1 MSVGS
6 VQEIKLKLHMSA
18 SFRHIISC
26 FCLKCRLNFCHSGFS
41 LENVVSDRKPWI
53 TKTTCYIYR
62 FFFISCFC
70 LTYAPHAWFLALRV
84 CVYLCLCVSLSF
96 FMSYGQF
103 VLFSETPKSLECPIY
118 FGSMQRQFQTFWV
131 PTLQCILAMWSKFR
145 TRVVRAVLNLRFCQE
160 SK

>member
-1 MSVGS
+1 
-6 VQEIKLKLHMSA
+6 MSA

-26 FCLKCRLNFCHSGFS
+26 FCLKCRLNYCHSGFS

-53 TKTTCYIYR
+53 TKTMCYIYR
-62 FFFISCFC
+62 FFFYFV
-70 LTYAPHAWFLALRV
+70 FLS
-84 CVYLCLCVSLSF
+84 YLCTSRLVSSFACLCVSLFVRF
-96 FMSYGQF
+96 FVFFISYGQF